1 MYMGDRNRTYDD
13 GSKIHCLAAW
23 LHPLKKKAI

>member
-1 MYMGDRNRTYDD
+1 MGDRNRTYDD

-23 LHPLKKKAI
+23 LHPLKNKKPT